1 MATKTC
7 PICQKTFDGRSDK
20 KHCSDS
26 CRSKA
31 YQKQLKE
38 IQLNEKQL
46 NGIDDNTITPDEKI
60 LQGKM
65 NNDLLSRLKN
75 ITKINDDGTKD
86 ESEENST
93 PNPFEETK
101 VSDIDKDLVQPEL
114 TSETDK
120 TKQPKDLPI
129 TKKNGAHHHLSKL
142 NIATPRNLG
151 IDAERFMEM
160 ENDLDFTRWDAAKDI
175 YKPEKE
181 NEKEK
186 EQSITVKNT
195 FTLQNKNALD
205 TSQSENE
212 TAANKKDE
220 YEYKQVESIYYKSY
234 ETREQELIKE
244 RVVLEQYISK
254 LKADLDS
261 GFFTKCISTIVGGI
275 GGYYITD
282 YFLDKG
288 PQKNISKKQNKKHL
302 PKQQSS
308 SPDFWELLFKGV
320 GITTGALA
328 GNQAGNYLVFKN
340 KEALEKHINE
350 KSQKLKLI
358 NWELNE
364 IIKLKLATPKY
375 ETIQVNAKEESFFKP
390 EKYFKDYTQ
399 SKSNEKKDTA
409 ENNFIEKDKTEKE
422 NSNEVSG
429 VNDNKPED
437 EKIENKQETD
447 KPKKETKFKSPNVRK
462 SQYVLNEIKNMALNF
477 DGDWEKLL
485 GNPAYNFP
493 CVIYGSPGSGKSHFA
508 LQFGKY
514 LAERFGIVVYVSAE
528 EGFNLTFQEKL
539 RHTEAAVEDFYALDV
554 KNLQG
559 IVDNLE
565 PDEANFIIIDSV
577 NYMGID
583 EVGLR
588 QLKAR
593 YPHSAIIAISQ
604 STKGGQIRGSNEIPH
619 EVDTVVQVIE
629 GFAEATKGRY
639 NGEKGFLFD
648 VFKFYN
654 DRED

>member
-7 PICQKTFDGRSDK
+7 PICQQTFEGRSDK

-46 NGIDDNTITPDEKI
+46 NGTDEINIKPDEKT
-60 LQGKM
+60 LQGKK

-86 ESEENST
+86 EPEENST
-93 PNPFEETK
+93 PNPDEETK

-114 TSETDK
+114 TGEADK
-120 TKQPKDLPI
+120 TKQPEDLPI
-129 TKKNGAHHHLSKL
+129 TKKNGVHNHIPKL
-142 NIATPRNLG
+142 NIATPRFLG

-160 ENDLDFTRWDAAKDI
+160 ENDFDFTKWDAAKDVF
-175 YKPEKE
+175 KPEKE

-186 EQSITVKNT
+186 EQSIAVKNT
-195 FTLQNKNALD
+195 FTLQNKNTLD
-205 TSQSENE
+205 TAQPENE
-212 TAANKKDE
+212 TAANKKDN
-220 YEYKQVESIYYKSY
+220 YEYKQVESSGYKRM
-234 ETREQELIKE
+234 EAREQELVKQ

-254 LKADLDS
+254 LKADMDS
-261 GFFTKCISTIVGGI
+261 GFFTKCISTIAGGI
-275 GGYYITD
+275 GGYYIVD
-282 YFLDKG
+282 HFLDKE
-288 PQKNISKKQNKKHL
+288 PQKNNSKKQNEKHL
-302 PKQQSS
+302 PKEQSS
-308 SPDFWELLFKGV
+308 SPDYWQLLCKGI
-320 GITTGALA
+320 GITTGAFA

-350 KSQKLKLI
+350 KSHKLKLV
-358 NWELNE
+358 NWELNWV
-364 IIKLKLATPKY
+364 IKMKLTTPKY
-375 ETIQVNAKEESFFKP
+375 ETIQVKKENAFKP
-390 EKYFKDYTQ
+390 EKYFKD
-399 SKSNEKKDTA
+399 SGKNKPE
-409 ENNFIEKDKTEKE
+409 ENNNTPENNSKEDEKNGNN
-422 NSNEVSG
+422 NSKEVSG
-429 VNDNKPED
+429 MDNNKPEID
-437 EKIENKQETD
+437 EKEDNLIRD
-447 KPKKETKFKSPNVRK
+447 RPKREAKFKSPNVK
-462 SQYVLNEIKNMALNF
+462 KTQDVLNKIKNTALNF
-477 DGDWEKLL
+477 DGDWVRLL
-485 GNPAYNFP
+485 GKPAYNFP

-559 IVDNLE
+559 ILDNLE

-577 NYMGID
+577 NYMDID

-604 STKGGQIRGSNEIPH
+604 STKGGDIRGSNEIPH
-619 EVDTVVQVIE
+619 EVDTVIRVVE

-648 VFKFYN
+648 VFKIYN
-654 DRED
+654 NKGD